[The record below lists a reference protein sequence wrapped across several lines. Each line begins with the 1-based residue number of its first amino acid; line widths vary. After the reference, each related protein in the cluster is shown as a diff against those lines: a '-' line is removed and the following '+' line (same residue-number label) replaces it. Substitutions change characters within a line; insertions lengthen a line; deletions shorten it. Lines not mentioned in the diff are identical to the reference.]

1 MKVALINPPFSKL
14 VYGEEHS
21 IKSITPCLGLFSL
34 EAYCRD
40 IAEFR
45 IFEGEFFSGMSGLID
60 AINSYAPDVLG
71 VTTNTSTYPLCR
83 MIAQQVEARH
93 KFAGG
98 PYSSF
103 RVEESLRDFD
113 IVFIGD
119 AEVGL
124 RAFLQ
129 GQPLKLVP
137 GIAYRNTAGR
147 VCSTAPAPLPPLDA
161 IPLPNH
167 RAMQIGLY
175 QASPHRE
182 LQSPFATMMTSRG
195 CGFSCSFC
203 LSANGGMNSGKYRV
217 RSVEHVIAE
226 IEILTREFG
235 VKSIQFWDD
244 TFTMRKDRTKE
255 LCDALR
261 PFNLTYV
268 CNTRTDKMDDETA
281 EMLYNSG
288 CRGVFFGVESGHDM
302 ILKNNMSKGVENAQ
316 VVNAV
321 KSCKR
326 AGLQTTAS
334 YIFGS
339 IDDTYETIME
349 TVRFSLQL
357 DTDFVLYNIYTAH
370 PGTAG
375 YYEALRQGIID
386 EYIVDVDRWR
396 GEPVGVPTVCRQ
408 LSRQELH
415 ALKADAYIRYYT
427 SRDAVAYE
435 SIIRTYQESLDQLRR
450 NVL

>member
-1 MKVALINPPFSKL
+1 MKLWGPQWKRPRWAALVIAPLLVGVAA
-14 VYGEEHS
+14 
-21 IKSITPCLGLFSL
+21 CLNGCPNKQPTQTKPSDGKYANLGN
-34 EAYCRD
+34 Y
-40 IAEFR
+40 R
-45 IFEGEFFSGMSGLID
+45 IFYRDSGVPSKTPSAPTVICMSGLND
-60 AINSYAPDVLG
+60 NLTVWNKVYAGLQSDFRVIAYDRGGVGWSDVG
-71 VTTNTSTYPLCR
+71 PNPRTGMV
-83 MIAQQVEARH
+83 VEDELH
-93 KFAGG
+93 KFLKTINVNPPYILCAHSFAGLFARLYIRDYPDEVTG
-98 PYSSF
+98 VVLIDTTHEDQYKLQALVLKPGTALLLQNVDDVTEDLLASTGAIGEWMNKENTFEEVRASRYLPDIPLYFLGEDFVSF
-103 RVEESLRDFD
+103 DFLPDDDQANAENLEEELYEDMSQLTPRG
-113 IVFIGD
+113 ILEI
-119 AEVGL
+119 
-124 RAFLQ
+124 
-129 GQPLKLVP
+129 VP
-137 GIAYRNTAGR
+137 G
-147 VCSTAPAPLPPLDA
+147 V
-161 IPLPNH
+161 
-167 RAMQIGLY
+167 
-175 QASPHRE
+175 
-182 LQSPFATMMTSRG
+182 
-195 CGFSCSFC
+195 
-203 LSANGGMNSGKYRV
+203 
-217 RSVEHVIAE
+217 
-226 IEILTREFG
+226 
-235 VKSIQFWDD
+235 
-244 TFTMRKDRTKE
+244 
-255 LCDALR
+255 
-261 PFNLTYV
+261 
-268 CNTRTDKMDDETA
+268 
-281 EMLYNSG
+281 
-288 CRGVFFGVESGHDM
+288 GHD
-302 ILKNNMSKGVENAQ
+302 IHEKAPQ
-316 VVNAV
+316 TVVNAV